1 VIEKKP
7 NQRDGKPATAK
18 LLIACP
24 DRSGIIAAVAGFIAE
39 HAGNI
44 IEADQ
49 HSDPQENAFFM
60 RVEIEREGF
69 GLSPNSFPSLWQPL
83 AERFQMRWRMEW
95 GDRPK
100 RMAVMVSKESHCISD
115 LLWRWSSGELCVEL
129 PIVVSN
135 HPDLEQLV
143 TRSGVAFHYLPV
155 STGGKGQQEQLV
167 LDLLH
172 EKEIDFVVLARYMQ
186 VLSPSFLGAYCDRVI
201 NIHHSFLPAFAG
213 ARSYHQAFD
222 RGVKIIGAT
231 SHYVTDVLDDGPI
244 IAQGTM
250 PVNHRDSVEDL
261 IRKGRDLERVVLAT
275 AVHQHVEDKIL
286 ISGRKT
292 IVFD

>member
-1 VIEKKP
+1 MTVKKP
-7 NQRDGKPATAK
+7 KQYDGKPATAK

-24 DRSGIIAAVAGFIAE
+24 DRPGIIAAVVCFIAE
-39 HAGNI
+39 HTGNI
-44 IEADQ
+44 VEADQ

-69 GLSPNSFPSLWQPL
+69 GLSPTSFPSLWQPL
-83 AERFQMRWRMEW
+83 AKRFQMRWRMEW
-95 GDRPK
+95 GDRAK

-129 PIVVSN
+129 PLVVSN
-135 HPDLEQLV
+135 HSDLQELV
-143 TRSGVAFHYLPV
+143 VRSGVAFHYLPV
-155 STGGKGQQEQLV
+155 STGGKDQ
-167 LDLLH
+167 H
-172 EKEIDFVVLARYMQ
+172 ERQILELFSAKEIDFVVLAKYMQ
-186 VLSPSFLGAYCDRVI
+186 VLTPSFVAAYRDRVI

-231 SHYVTDVLDDGPI
+231 SHFVTDVLDDGPI
-244 IAQGTM
+244 IAQGTL
-250 PVNHRDSVEDL
+250 PVDHRDSVEDL

-275 AVHQHVEDKIL
+275 AVHQHVADKIL

>member
-1 VIEKKP
+1 MAQKESKTSG
-7 NQRDGKPATAK
+7 GKLLTAK

-24 DRSGIIAAVAGFIAE
+24 DRPGIIAAVAGFVAA

-44 IEADQ
+44 VEADQ

-60 RVEIEREGF
+60 RVEIERDGF
-69 GLSPNSFPSLWQPL
+69 GLSRNSFTALWQPL
-83 AERFQMRWRMEW
+83 AERFEMRWRMEW
-95 GDRPK
+95 GDRAK

-115 LLWRWSSGELCVEL
+115 LLWRWSSGELRVDL
-129 PIVVSN
+129 PLVVSN
-135 HPDLEQLV
+135 HPDLEELV
-143 TRSGVAFHYLPV
+143 VRSGVAFHYLPV
-155 STGGKGQQEQLV
+155 SAGGKDHQERWI
-167 LDLLH
+167 LDLFH
-172 EKEIDFVVLARYMQ
+172 KNDIDFVVLARYMQ
-186 VLSPSFLGAYCDRVI
+186 VLSTSFVAAYHDRII

-231 SHYVTDVLDDGPI
+231 SHFVTDVLDDGPI
-244 IAQGTM
+244 IAQGTL
-250 PVNHRDSVEDL
+250 PVNHRDSVDDL

-275 AVHQHVEDKIL
+275 AVHQHVADKIL